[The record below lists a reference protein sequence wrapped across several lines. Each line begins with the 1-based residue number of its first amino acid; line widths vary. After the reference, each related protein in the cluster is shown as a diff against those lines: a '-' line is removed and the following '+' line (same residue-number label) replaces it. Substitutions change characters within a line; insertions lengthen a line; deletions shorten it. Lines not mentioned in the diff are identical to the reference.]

1 MEYLEE
7 SVLESKILKPDFIR
21 QCSYYGKAKEI
32 QYGDFKYLKSYKTV
46 VCAIA
51 PNEEFIRFWDG
62 YSVTTMN
69 HINEFRKKNGL
80 KGLSKKEWKA
90 IEVTDESYVP
100 SEVKNVEMNFTT
112 SYPLFR

>member
-7 SVLESKILKPDFIR
+7 SVLKSKILNPNYIR
-21 QCSYYGKAKEI
+21 QRSYYGKAKEI
-32 QYGDFKYLKSYKTV
+32 QYGDFKYLKSYETV

-51 PNEEFIRFWDG
+51 PNGEFTRFWNG

-80 KGLSKKEWKA
+80 NGLSKKEWKE

-100 SEVKNVEMNFTT
+100 SEVKNVEMNYTT
-112 SYPLFR
+112 SYPVR